1 MSCGGRW
8 RTSGRDPAHPS
19 PVPPAGAAAY
29 FGIPETV
36 HHRGPYAPVEA
47 IVLDRHLRPDEIDLL
62 LDTEVG
68 FGVQP
73 LRAHVLDCPQCQT
86 ELDRA
91 QELLFVIEDLPHFTP
106 SADFADRVMLQV
118 QVFEP
123 WHVAARNSVLRVVPS
138 SRPARVA
145 VGVGLAASAGIMVT
159 GASWAVNNADIGLL
173 LANVGLEQ
181 ARTSATAAA
190 SDLVLAAVG
199 QTGIEAW
206 MAGGPMVAVAAGAG
220 FVVAAGAMVA
230 GLRAL
235 TSPRARR

>member
-1 MSCGGRW
+1 M
-8 RTSGRDPAHPS
+8 D
-19 PVPPAGAAAY
+19 AAPF
-29 FGIPETV
+29 FGVPETA
-36 HHRGPYAPVEA
+36 HRRAPYAPVEA

-68 FGVQP
+68 FGVHP
-73 LRAHVLDCPQCQT
+73 LRAHVLECPQCQG

-106 SADFADRVMLQV
+106 SPDFADRVMRQV

-123 WHVAARNSVLRVVPS
+123 WHVAARDSLRAIVPA
-138 SRPARVA
+138 SRSGRVA
-145 VGVGLAASAGIMVT
+145 VGVGLAASAGLMLS
-159 GASWAVNNADIGLL
+159 GAQWVVNNADVGLL

-181 ARTSATAAA
+181 ARSSAAA
-190 SDLVLAAVG
+190 AAADVVLATVG
-199 QTGIEAW
+199 QSGLEAW
-206 MAGGPMVAVAAGAG
+206 VAGGPMVAVAAGAG

-235 TSPRARR
+235 TTARPRR